1 MPIKAYI
8 ELLKLKIGLMISLSA
23 VMGYVA
29 ISHHV
34 RFTEIALLVVAM
46 VLGSAS
52 ASVLNHVW
60 DRDIDVLMER
70 TQRRPFP
77 TGVIGSPVYAL
88 VLAGGLLVAG
98 MALAMAAFNVVVAVH
113 LFLGAFF
120 YGVVYTIWLKRRTWL
135 NIVIGGAAGSFAVLA
150 GGAVV
155 NPDNWLLPLLLAVV
169 LFLWTPSHFW
179 SLAIL
184 LKDDY
189 AKAKLPML
197 PVLVGE
203 ATTAKAVMF
212 NSILMI
218 VAAAMPW
225 ALGQLGMTYLVGSS
239 LLGAGLLWANW
250 QMVKDPS
257 RVWAKRNFIGSMQ
270 YLAGLFLAV
279 LLDVHAGF

>member
-29 ISHHV
+29 IAHTVHAS
-34 RFTEIALLVVAM
+34 EIGFLVLAM

-60 DRDIDVLMER
+60 DRDIDGLMER
-70 TQRRPFP
+70 TQKRPFP
-77 TGVIGSPVYAL
+77 TGTIHEPVYAL
-88 VLAGGLLVAG
+88 MLAGGLLVAG
-98 MALAMAAFNVVVAVH
+98 IALALSVFNVVVAVH
-113 LFLGAFF
+113 LFMGAFF

-155 NPDNWLLPLLLAVV
+155 NPNNWMLPLLLAVV

-179 SLAIL
+179 ALAIL

-203 ATTAKAVMF
+203 AKTAKAVLF
-212 NSILMI
+212 NSVLMI
-218 VAAAMPW
+218 IAAAMPW
-225 ALGQLGMTYLVGSS
+225 ILGQLGMAYAIGSS
-239 LLGAGLLWANW
+239 ILGVGLLWANW

-257 RVWAKRNFIGSMQ
+257 RLWAKRNFIGSMQ

-279 LLDVHAGF
+279 LADVHLG